1 VGAAAKP
8 ERLTRRVALTLPGSP
23 VFGSIAGVTSK
34 FTSHFFAYLAR
45 MKFIQRWG
53 LMRNTRLEN
62 TQEHS
67 LQVAMIA
74 HALAVIGN
82 RKFGRQVDPNRTA
95 LLAVYHDAEEVI
107 TGDVPTPIKYF
118 NPTIKEAL
126 FDIETVAR
134 NRLLAML
141 PQELQSEYEDLF
153 FHTDA
158 DAEAWRV
165 VKQADKVCA
174 YLKCIEESKAG
185 NEEFQKAEQTIL
197 RELLRDEDPALQYFL
212 ETFVPSFRLTLDELN

>member
-1 VGAAAKP
+1 MAGAAP
-8 ERLTRRVALTLPGSP
+8 
-23 VFGSIAGVTSK
+23 FGSMEGV
-34 FTSHFFAYLAR
+34 TSHFFAYLSR

-82 RKFGRQVDPNRTA
+82 RKFGRDIDPNRTA
-95 LLAVYHDAEEVI
+95 LLAVFHDAEEVI

-126 FDIETVAR
+126 FDIEKVAR
-134 NRLLAML
+134 TRLLAML
-141 PQELQSEYEDLF
+141 PEELRDEYQDLF
-153 FHTDA
+153 FHEEDDA
-158 DAEAWRV
+158 DAWRL

-185 NEEFQKAEQTIL
+185 NEEFQKAEQSIL
-197 RELLRDEDPALQYFL
+197 KELEKDDDPALGYFL

>member
-1 VGAAAKP
+1 M
-8 ERLTRRVALTLPGSP
+8 
-23 VFGSIAGVTSK
+23 
-34 FTSHFFAYLAR
+34 TSHFFAYLSR

-82 RKFGRQVDPNRTA
+82 RKFGSSVDPNRTA

-141 PQELQSEYEDLF
+141 PEELRGEYGDLF
-153 FHTDA
+153 FHSEQDS
-158 DAEAWRV
+158 EEWRV
-165 VKQADKVCA
+165 VKRADKLTA
-174 YLKCIEESKAG
+174 YLKCIEEAKAG
-185 NEEFQKAEQTIL
+185 NEEFLKAEQSIL
-197 RELLRDEDPALQYFL
+197 RELESDDDPALRYFL

>member
-1 VGAAAKP
+1 MVN
-8 ERLTRRVALTLPGSP
+8 V
-23 VFGSIAGVTSK
+23 
-34 FTSHFFAYLAR
+34 TSHFFAYLSR

-67 LQVAMIA
+67 LQVAMVA

-82 RKFGRQVDPNRTA
+82 TRFGTNVDPNRTA

-118 NPTIKEAL
+118 NPTIKQAL

-141 PQELQSEYEDLF
+141 PEDLRGEYSSLF
-153 FHTDA
+153 LKEDE

-165 VKQADKVCA
+165 VKRADKITA

-185 NEEFQKAEQTIL
+185 NEEFQKAEQTIF
-197 RELLRDEDPALQYFL
+197 RELVEDPDPALRYFL

>member
-1 VGAAAKP
+1 M
-8 ERLTRRVALTLPGSP
+8 E
-23 VFGSIAGVTSK
+23 GV
-34 FTSHFFAYLAR
+34 TSHFFAYLSR

-67 LQVAMIA
+67 LQVAMVA
-74 HALAVIGN
+74 HALAVIRN
-82 RKFGRQVDPNRTA
+82 TKFGGRLDANRTA

-134 NRLLAML
+134 NRLLNML
-141 PQELQSEYEDLF
+141 PEELRPSYDSLF
-153 FHTDA
+153 FHQERDV
-158 DAEAWRV
+158 EAWRV
-165 VKQADKVCA
+165 VKQADKVTA

-197 RELLRDEDPALQYFL
+197 RELQADEDPALRYFL